1 MKKNKLYRLAMSFAF
16 SLTATAFMSSCL
28 DDLNRY
34 PTNDITSEKVYSTF
48 LGYKQVMA
56 KVYGA
61 YSQVGNDL
69 ASKDDITMGDG
80 ASADFVR
87 CFFNLQSL
95 TTEEA
100 ICTWTDSGIP
110 DLNFMNWSSS
120 NTFISGLYYRALY
133 QISLVNEFLRESTD
147 GKVNSRNITGNDAEE
162 IKFFRA
168 ECLILI

>member
-1 MKKNKLYRLAMSFAF
+1 MSFAF

-110 DLNFMNWSSS
+110 D
-120 NTFISGLYYRALY
+120 
-133 QISLVNEFLRESTD
+133 
-147 GKVNSRNITGNDAEE
+147 
-162 IKFFRA
+162 
-168 ECLILI
+168 

>member
-1 MKKNKLYRLAMSFAF
+1 M
-16 SLTATAFMSSCL
+16 
-28 DDLNRY
+28 
-34 PTNDITSEKVYSTF
+34 
-48 LGYKQVMA
+48 GYKQVMA

-162 IKFFRA
+162 IKFFVQKLVSL
-168 ECLILI
+168 ELFSIGY